1 MSRANDQN
9 EPNLSGGD
17 RELEAALGS
26 LAPDRPAR
34 LDPVAAAFVA
44 GQRASHR
51 QLRIWQGASL
61 TSGALAAVLVLAT
74 IVRPPAPRP
83 SGGPIA
89 VAKNIP
95 SSMQGPADE
104 SVLLLQQRVLT
115 GGVDAL
121 PPARS
126 IRVPQLNLR
135 EF

>member
-1 MSRANDQN
+1 
-9 EPNLSGGD
+9 
-17 RELEAALGS
+17 
-26 LAPDRPAR
+26 
-34 LDPVAAAFVA
+34 
-44 GQRASHR
+44 
-51 QLRIWQGASL
+51 
-61 TSGALAAVLVLAT
+61 
-74 IVRPPAPRP
+74 
-83 SGGPIA
+83 